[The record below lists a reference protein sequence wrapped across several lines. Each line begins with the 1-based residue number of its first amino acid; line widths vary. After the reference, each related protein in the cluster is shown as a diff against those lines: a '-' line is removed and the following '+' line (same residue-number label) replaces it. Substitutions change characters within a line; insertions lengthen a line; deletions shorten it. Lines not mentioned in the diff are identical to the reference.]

1 MQVTE
6 TETDGLKREYKV
18 VIAAQDLNE
27 KLEARLQQVGEQVNI
42 PGFRPGKVPLNVLK
56 QRFGQRVMG
65 EVLEQAVKDSSSQ
78 AMAERALR
86 PALQPKI
93 EITKFDQDKDL
104 EYTMAVELLPDIE
117 VMDFA
122 KIELEQLKVEVPDSE
137 VGEALERLAA
147 SQKTTAPLAEERPA
161 ESGDVLVID
170 FRGSVDGEE
179 LPGMAAED
187 HHLEL
192 GSNQFVG
199 TFEEQLVGASKGE
212 SREVTVTFPE
222 QYANDKLAGRDAIF
236 QVSVKDIL
244 GTVPPEID
252 DSLAQRLGEES
263 LETLKTRVRE
273 QIEKEYG
280 QITRGRMKRTLLDKL
295 AEGHNFPVPAGMVD
309 AEFDMIWK
317 QVETDRNEGRVDP
330 DDEGK
335 DDDALKEE
343 YRQIAERRVRLGLL
357 LSEVGRQNNIE
368 VTQEEVNQA
377 LMQEAQ
383 KHPGQEREVFEFFQR
398 TPEAMANLRAP
409 IYEDKAIDFIADL
422 AQVNVRSVSPEALR
436 EEVENEADEAEKKE
450 PAKKAAAKKA
460 TKSKASKKAK
470 KGEDT
475 TGGEAAEE

>member
-27 KLEARLQQVGEQVNI
+27 KLEARLQQVGEQVTI
-42 PGFRPGKVPLNVLK
+42 PGFRPGKVPINVLK

-78 AMAERALR
+78 AIAERGLR

-93 EITKFDQDKDL
+93 EITRFDQDKDL
-104 EYTMAVELLPDIE
+104 EYTMALELLPDIE

-122 KIELEQLKVEVPDSE
+122 KIELEQLKVDVPDSE
-137 VGEALERLAA
+137 VDGALERLAA
-147 SQKTTAPLAEERPA
+147 SQKTTAPLDQERPA

-170 FRGSVDGEE
+170 FRGAVDGEE

-199 TFEEQLVGASKGE
+199 TFEEQLIGANKGDA
-212 SREVTVTFPE
+212 REVTVTFPE
-222 QYANDKLAGRDAIF
+222 QYANDKLAGRDAVF
-236 QVSVKDIL
+236 QVAVKDIL
-244 GTVPPEID
+244 ATQPPEID
-252 DSLAQRLGEES
+252 DDLAQRLGEDS
-263 LETLKTRVRE
+263 LEGLKTRLRE

-280 QITRGRMKRTLLDKL
+280 QITRGRMKRALLDTL
-295 AEGHNFPVPAGMVD
+295 ADGHDFPVPAGMVD

-317 QVETDRNEGRVDP
+317 QIEADRDEGRVDP

-335 DDDALKEE
+335 DEDALKAE

-357 LSEVGRQNNIE
+357 LSEVGRQNEIE
-368 VTQEEVNQA
+368 VTNEEVSQA

-422 AQVNVRSVSPEALR
+422 AQVSVRSVSPEALR
-436 EEVENEADEAEKKE
+436 EAIETEAEEAEKKA
-450 PAKKAAAKKA
+450 PAKQAAAKKTA
-460 TKSKASKKAK
+460 AQSEA
-470 KGEDT
+470 GEKDEEA
-475 TGGEAAEE
+475 TGGQAAGE

>member
-42 PGFRPGKVPLNVLK
+42 PGFRPGKVPINVLK

-78 AMAERALR
+78 AIAERGLR

-117 VMDFA
+117 VMDFG

-137 VGEALERLAA
+137 VDEALDRLAS
-147 SQKTTAPLAEERPA
+147 SQKTTAPLDKERPA

-199 TFEEQLVGASKGE
+199 TFEEQLVGSNKGDA
-212 SREVTVTFPE
+212 REVTVTFPD
-222 QYANDKLAGRDAIF
+222 QYANDKLAGRDAVF
-236 QVSVKDIL
+236 QVTVKDIL
-244 GTVPPEID
+244 GTQPPEID

-263 LETLKTRVRE
+263 LDTLKTRVRE

-280 QITRGRMKRTLLDKL
+280 QITRGRMKRVLLDKL
-295 AEGHNFPVPAGMVD
+295 ADGHDFPVPAGMVD
-309 AEFDMIWK
+309 AEFEMIWK
-317 QVETDRNEGRVDP
+317 QVENDRNEGRVDP

-335 DDDALKEE
+335 DDEELKAE

-357 LSEVGRQNNIE
+357 LSEVGRQNEIE
-368 VTQEEVNQA
+368 VSQEEVNQA

-383 KHPGQEREVFEFFQR
+383 RHPGQEREVFEFFQR

-409 IYEDKAIDFIADL
+409 IYEDKAIDFITDL
-422 AQVNVRSVSPEALR
+422 AQVSVRSVSPEALR
-436 EEVENEADEAEKKE
+436 EEVESEAEEAEKKK
-450 PAKKAAAKKA
+450 PAKKAAAKKSSGKK
-460 TKSKASKKAK
+460 TSKKAK
-470 KGEDT
+470 KDEDT